1 MAGTPLLLTDADIR
15 AGLTAADAVRWMGEA
30 IDAEHRGDLLAP
42 PRAHADLGDGRLVFT
57 AGRLR
62 GSWFGYRSY
71 DSLPSEPGEQVV
83 VVHDERSGLVRA
95 VAVGNELGPRRVGAI
110 GAVAADA
117 LAAPDAKVAAIIGTG
132 TQAAM
137 QVWGLLAVRDL
148 SEFRV
153 YSRDPG
159 RRAEFAERVQA
170 EHGVACR
177 AAGDAASAVHG
188 ADIVVLATSSGTPVI
203 DVSWLG
209 RATYVATLGPKQ
221 VGRAE
226 FDVALP
232 AGAGLI
238 VTDSLAQIDAYDP
251 PNILAGT
258 EHRDR
263 LVSLGAFRA
272 GQSRTDGRRV
282 FFSVGLA
289 GTEAFLLDRL
299 AVSLRERNDGNEYI
313 VQDQ

>member
-1 MAGTPLLLTDADIR
+1 MLLTDANIR
-15 AGLTAADAVRWMGEA
+15 TGLTAVDAVRWMGEA
-30 IDAEHRGDLLAP
+30 IDAEHSGDLVAP
-42 PRAHADLGDGRLVFT
+42 PRAYADLSDGRLVFT

-83 VVHDERSGLVRA
+83 VVQDERSGAVRA
-95 VAVGNELGPRRVGAI
+95 IAIGNELGPRRVGAI
-110 GAVAADA
+110 GGVAADA
-117 LAAPDAKVAAIIGTG
+117 LASPSAQVAGIIGAG

-148 SEFRV
+148 AEIRV

-159 RRAEFAERVQA
+159 RRARFAARVQN
-170 EHGVACR
+170 EHGIACR
-177 AAGDAASAVHG
+177 VADDAASAVRG
-188 ADIVVLATSSGTPVI
+188 ADIVVLATNSGTPVI
-203 DVSWLG
+203 DMAWL
-209 RATYVATLGPKQ
+209 APAAYVATLGPKQ

-232 AGAGLI
+232 AGASVV

-258 EHRDR
+258 PHADR
-263 LVSLGAFRA
+263 LMSLGAVRA
-272 GQSRTDGRRV
+272 GGSGQLGAGGRAV

-289 GTEAFLLDRL
+289 GTEAFLLDCL
-299 AVSLRERNDGNEYI
+299 ATSLGS
-313 VQDQ
+313 